1 MFWVHLFTKW
11 IKSCLGCAKMTQSGT
26 TWRRHINTNQGRSFI
41 NWHSKLEEREAI
53 YNWVRNQ
60 TFMEDP
66 KTDIYVI
73 NDINYFYKIFFDP
86 YCFQH
91 MIFSRTSH
99 QPSYAPNSMS
109 RLFFA
114 MMYQRCCAR
123 QTNYNDQLW
132 GLSWIGSSLQDI
144 WVDLK
149 IICSQSSVHHQKM
162 ISISSAVLCH
172 HNTCFPS
179 CKQKNTFIFTWFW
192 WHKS

>member
-1 MFWVHLFTKW
+1 MKPLITESGTRHSWRILRLTYMWKMTLTTFTKYFLTLIVFNIW
-11 IKSCLGCAKMTQSGT
+11 FLQELAIKPYYAT
-26 TWRRHINTNQGRSFI
+26 T
-41 NWHSKLEEREAI
+41 
-53 YNWVRNQ
+53 
-60 TFMEDP
+60 
-66 KTDIYVI
+66 
-73 NDINYFYKIFFDP
+73 
-86 YCFQH
+86 
-91 MIFSRTSH
+91 
-99 QPSYAPNSMS
+99 SMS

-149 IICSQSSVHHQKM
+149 IICSKSSVHHQKM

-179 CKQKNTFIFTWFW
+179 CKQKISFIFTWFW
-192 WHKS
+192 CHKT